1 MNTKKYKQ
9 GLVTSLTALSTAMLC
24 QTATTYA
31 SDIEIYKAPTTGG
44 ASIMFVLDLSGSM
57 SQDHYDAV
65 NRDFFNNASCEKE
78 GYSVSA
84 NLGTV
89 PYSFNG
95 QYCFIK
101 ETQTSRVQ
109 TSTTTE
115 YKLVQRRD
123 GWGGWYNE
131 SYLPT
136 STPATTSTENL
147 SPINNAQFS
156 TLSSA
161 NQNKI
166 RASCLIGS
174 VNNISDSSPTETLK
188 EKGSVFDE
196 TSTGSGW
203 NQIRR
208 RSQLYTVVTST
219 TRSTEAGNKYSCP
232 DRVTMLKRSLFD
244 LIAGNSTVDGQ
255 TATTQRLADTASIGL
270 TTFYNSSPS
279 VITNPLVLNAAN
291 RATLLNYIKQWSAVG
306 GTPISWA
313 YAKAAEGL
321 INHIGG
327 VGASEKACAGYGLY
341 YLTDGEPSVDK
352 MTSTRTIIN
361 AKLVSGSRISDTQC
375 DGDTGGNGATN
386 NEKVWSC
393 VKPIAQLLQN
403 KKSTSGVEIK
413 TAIVGFGSDFSFKN
427 SSGEAVVYNKNLTA
441 DQAAALFT
449 SVYQKEAARTAV
461 LGQGGWFSADNTS
474 DIRDSV
480 TNFVDSVKVPIPAI
494 TTGTSAIPQ
503 DVLNTSVIQP
513 YAYFPQFQPK
523 PSEEFRAW
531 TGNLKKYNV
540 ADGLLKDKTNTA
552 LFSSAGVLN
561 TANED
566 LWTPNYSASTTLTD
580 DQQRIKLLGGLL
592 SRLNLKKTDAT
603 LNRKVFTSDGTTLTA
618 INEDYIKADPTNR
631 GYYLGLL
638 GYDITATQVQRLT
651 SSFDL
656 SQLPQTTSEL
666 RQIGAVMH
674 STPVLLTQAG
684 KVSYVA
690 AQAAQAATTTTA
702 AVAARDAYMDT
713 TNRDDYILFGTT
725 QGVLHVVK
733 AGKSD
738 EITTVGN
745 TAGQEVFAFV
755 PQEMLAAQ
763 GNAFLD
769 PPQTVSTT
777 ETSTNGMNNL
787 YYGVDGAWTAHTEY
801 VYNSTADQFKVY
813 DTSSKYGKQ
822 WVYGGLRMGGRS
834 YYALD
839 LTKMAEATDNQPR
852 IKFRINPVTS
862 SVDGFATPL
871 STAESA
877 RYANLAKMGQS
888 WSKPTIANVQW
899 KGKRRLV
906 MLVGGGYDPGYETF
920 NYDQDAVTQ
929 NTGTGRG
936 QGIGAGVYMFD
947 ANTGELLWSTYD
959 AVDSTKPSTAPY
971 IGDGNELKY
980 SVVSQIKGV
989 DRDGDGDV
997 DHLYFGDLGGQ
1008 VFRIDLNSAHNASTG
1023 TAANYAKQITRIYNG
1038 HVAGG
1043 VSPRFYEMPAFTV
1056 YAGTGGTFA
1065 VISIG
1070 SGNRST
1076 PLLGKKV
1083 NTAYIVNGETDALNA
1098 TFINDGIYNIY
1109 DKGVVASTP
1118 PEPGTSP
1125 TIDALHQ
1132 LTDTNRISAAT
1143 LATWRE
1149 VATVVG
1155 TGSTAVNHAAKS
1167 GWYYPFTSSENVGG
1181 RKAVEKVQGD
1191 LIAIDNDLYVST
1203 FDAEGVGS
1211 TEACGAGIYGNSR
1224 AHRFCMPYGQC
1235 AGTDTVANNTLVL
1248 GKGLLGITIGPG
1260 TSGADRRIIAP
1271 LGSLTSGNKITD
1283 IVYGAT
1289 NKLIPQSWYEKN

>member
-1 MNTKKYKQ
+1 MKTKKYKQ

-44 ASIMFVLDLSGSM
+44 ATLMFVLDLSGSM
-57 SQDHYDAV
+57 SQSIDKSV
-65 NRDFFNNASCEKE
+65 QRDFF
-78 GYSVSA
+78 G
-84 NLGTV
+84 
-89 PYSFNG
+89 
-95 QYCFIK
+95 
-101 ETQTSRVQ
+101 
-109 TSTTTE
+109 TSTNCTSE
-115 YKLVQRRD
+115 SLVVRATWDRANYDFEGSYCYIDESTFNNLNSTRQAQITRQVDVKNCLKELRD
-123 GWGGWYNE
+123 FGGWE
-131 SYLPT
+131 WKFVGW
-136 STPATTSTENL
+136 E
-147 SPINNAQFS
+147 
-156 TLSSA
+156 
-161 NQNKI
+161 
-166 RASCLIGS
+166 
-174 VNNISDSSPTETLK
+174 LK
-188 EKGSVFDE
+188 KVWVSKLEQ
-196 TSTGSGW
+196 T
-203 NQIRR
+203 
-208 RSQLYTVVTST
+208 
-219 TRSTEAGNKYSCP
+219 YSCP

-244 LIAGNSTVDGQ
+244 LIAGNSSVDSGKL
-255 TATTQRLADTASIGL
+255 ATENTPLPPTSSIGL
-270 TTFYNSSPS
+270 TTFRSSTPAVKS
-279 VITNPLVLNAAN
+279 QPLVLNATN
-291 RATLLNYIKQWSAVG
+291 RGILLDEIKTWSATG
-306 GTPISWA
+306 GTPIARA
-313 YAKAAEGL
+313 YATGISGLFDHISSPNAET
-321 INHIGG
+321 
-327 VGASEKACAGYGLY
+327 ACAGYGVY
-341 YLTDGEPSVDK
+341 YLTDGDPSGDSPSSAK
-352 MTSTRTIIN
+352 TTYN
-361 AKLVSGSRISDTQC
+361 AKVRNTFALNDTQC
-375 DGDTGGNGATN
+375 TGGDSDS
-386 NEKVWSC
+386 WSC
-393 VKPIAQLLQN
+393 VQSMAANSQQ
-403 KKSTSGVEIK
+403 KKNNSNVEIK
-413 TAIVGFGSDFSFKN
+413 TAVVGFGTAFNFSN
-427 SSGEAVVYNKNLTA
+427 SNGQSVIYNPTTTYTDATLSQSFSGNTL
-441 DQAAALFT
+441 AAA
-449 SVYQKEAARTAV
+449 KAAVA
-461 LGQGGWFSADNTS
+461 GKGGWYSASNTN
-474 DIRDSV
+474 DIVNSV
-480 TNFVDSVKVPIPAI
+480 TNFVNSIKVPIPAI

-540 ADGLLKDKTNTA
+540 ADGVLKDKNNTA

-566 LWTPNYSASTTLTD
+566 LWTPNYTD
-580 DQQRIKLLGGLL
+580 SITAAQQSLKSLGGVL
-592 SRLNLKKTDAT
+592 SRLNLKKTDSN

-674 STPVLLTQAG
+674 STPVLLTQSG

-745 TAGQEVFAFV
+745 TAGQEVFSFV

-763 GNAFLD
+763 GKAFLD

-801 VYNSTADQFKVY
+801 VYNTTDETFKVY
-813 DTSSKYGKQ
+813 DSATKYGKQ

-839 LTKMAEATDNQPR
+839 LTNIANSTNNDPK
-852 IKFRINPVTS
+852 IKFRINPVAG
-862 SVDGFATPL
+862 SVDRYNDQGGAVTTP
-871 STAESA
+871 
-877 RYANLAKMGQS
+877 YNNLDKMGQS

-906 MLVGGGYDPGYETF
+906 MFVGGGYDAGYERI
-920 NYDQDAVTQ
+920 NYDQTNGV
-929 NTGTGRG
+929 
-936 QGIGAGVYMFD
+936 GAGVYMFD

-959 AVDSTKPSTAPY
+959 AVKTPAVAGTTL
-971 IGDGNELKY
+971 IGDGDYLKY

-1008 VFRIDLNSAHNASTG
+1008 VFRVDLNSTHAASG
-1023 TAANYAKQITRIYNG
+1023 TASNYASQITRIYNG
-1038 HVAGG
+1038 HVDNG

-1056 YAGTGGTFA
+1056 YQGTGDLFA

-1083 NTAYIVNGETDALNA
+1083 NSQYISALETDTASEVASGKTLNSS
-1098 TFINDGIYNIY
+1098 FVNDAIYNIY
-1109 DKGVVASTP
+1109 DTVVTKKNPASSTL
-1118 PEPGTSP
+1118 GTSP
-1125 TIDALHQ
+1125 ILSNLYALSSTERELNALVTGQ
-1132 LTDTNRISAAT
+1132 TAPANLAANKENSAY
-1143 LATWRE
+1143 
-1149 VATVVG
+1149 
-1155 TGSTAVNHAAKS
+1155 K
-1167 GWYYPFTSSENVGG
+1167 GWYYAFSSSTG

-1203 FDAEGVGS
+1203 FDAEGVGT
-1211 TEACGAGIYGNSR
+1211 TESCGAGIYGMSQ

-1235 AGTDTVANNTLVL
+1235 ANGDTVASNTLVL
-1248 GKGLLGITIGPG
+1248 GKGLLGITMGPG
-1260 TSGADRRIIAP
+1260 SDPASRRIIAS
-1271 LGSLTSGNKITD
+1271 LGTLSSSNKITGTT
-1283 IVYGAT
+1283 YRAS
-1289 NKLIPQSWYEKN
+1289 NQLIPQSWYEKN